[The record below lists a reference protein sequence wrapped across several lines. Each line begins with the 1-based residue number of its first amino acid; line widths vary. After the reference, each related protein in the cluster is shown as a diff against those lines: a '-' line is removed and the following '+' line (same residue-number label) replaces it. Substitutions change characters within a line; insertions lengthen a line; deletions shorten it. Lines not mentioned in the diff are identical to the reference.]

1 MLALA
6 LITCLVK
13 HFFKA
18 MKKIIVST
26 IVALFAITSF
36 TSKGEILTS
45 RSFYKEGP
53 RMTWFVRGG
62 VSLNMVGGDYVKY
75 WKDEDRSFGMKPGFD
90 ISAGFER
97 FFGKKNL
104 YWGLEL
110 GIGTR
115 GFSAKYEKE
124 YTDWVE
130 GKEVKGTDTYKAS
143 LSNINVKLPIF
154 IGYCHPIGEHMKID
168 AHVGPY
174 VSYDFTKSAKDDD
187 GNVFGGYGD
196 SFKYNHADVVG
207 VDAGAAVG
215 LGFWY
220 DHFLIDVTYQKG
232 FIETVNYGGE
242 KGTAS
247 HLLIRI
253 GYGF

>member
-1 MLALA
+1 MLA

-115 GFSAKYEKE
+115 GFSAKYETTFTPQE
-124 YTDWVE
+124 AGECIPEVQPLAQA
-130 GKEVKGTDTYKAS
+130 GKQSADHSDLKCKAED
-143 LSNINVKLPIF
+143 NP
-154 IGYCHPIGEHMKID
+154 
-168 AHVGPY
+168 
-174 VSYDFTKSAKDDD
+174 
-187 GNVFGGYGD
+187 
-196 SFKYNHADVVG
+196 ADHREP
-207 VDAGAAVG
+207 
-215 LGFWY
+215 F
-220 DHFLIDVTYQKG
+220 
-232 FIETVNYGGE
+232 
-242 KGTAS
+242 
-247 HLLIRI
+247 RP
-253 GYGF
+253 